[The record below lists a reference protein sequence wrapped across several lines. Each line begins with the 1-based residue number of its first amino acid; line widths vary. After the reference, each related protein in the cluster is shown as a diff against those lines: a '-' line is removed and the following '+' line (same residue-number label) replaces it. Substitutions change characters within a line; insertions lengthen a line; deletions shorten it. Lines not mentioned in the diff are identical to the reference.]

1 MASDEKQMDM
11 KEERQRPTLVLGTM
25 TFGNQVKEADVPP
38 LINEFISRGHVHLD
52 TAYIYTSEPYLSAT
66 RPSNK
71 DCVDSISKA
80 LISTKLAPNYKV
92 NDVKK
97 GLSYEGIKEQIDI
110 SLKRLNVQ
118 SIDILYLH
126 WPDSD
131 PTHPIE
137 ETLKACNEL
146 FKAGKFKRFGLSNF
160 PAWKVA
166 DIWHICN
173 KNNYICP
180 QIYQGNYNPLCR
192 QVEKE
197 LIPCL
202 RRFNMNFYAY
212 CILCG
217 GILSGKHSF
226 SDKKNVKESRFA
238 SDNWIGN
245 SQANW
250 FWKESYF
257 KGIDI
262 IKEAVNKVYGKDI
275 NLVEIVIRW
284 MCCHSKLDKKND
296 GILIGTSKLKYLKK
310 NLDFAENAKP
320 LNDEV
325 VKAFDNAWKISKKE
339 PRNYFF

>member
-38 LINEFISRGHVHLD
+38 LINEFIRRGHVHLD

-146 FKAGKFKRFGLSNF
+146 FK
-160 PAWKVA
+160 
-166 DIWHICN
+166 
-173 KNNYICP
+173 
-180 QIYQGNYNPLCR
+180 
-192 QVEKE
+192 
-197 LIPCL
+197 
-202 RRFNMNFYAY
+202 
-212 CILCG
+212 
-217 GILSGKHSF
+217 
-226 SDKKNVKESRFA
+226 
-238 SDNWIGN
+238 
-245 SQANW
+245 
-250 FWKESYF
+250 
-257 KGIDI
+257 
-262 IKEAVNKVYGKDI
+262 
-275 NLVEIVIRW
+275 
-284 MCCHSKLDKKND
+284 
-296 GILIGTSKLKYLKK
+296 
-310 NLDFAENAKP
+310 
-320 LNDEV
+320 
-325 VKAFDNAWKISKKE
+325 
-339 PRNYFF
+339 